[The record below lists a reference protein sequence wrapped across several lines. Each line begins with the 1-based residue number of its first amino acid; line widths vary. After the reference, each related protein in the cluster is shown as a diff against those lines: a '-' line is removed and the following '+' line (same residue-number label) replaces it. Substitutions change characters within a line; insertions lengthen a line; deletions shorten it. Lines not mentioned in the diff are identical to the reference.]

1 MLSTLLYRQSL
12 EYWQKATLDYNWY
25 WIFAVFLGWTGID
38 MLYLRSPLMAVT
50 KIILNILTLGYY
62 WFYDAMEATFNQEQI
77 KAIGPTLPFFG
88 PVGLAGG
95 MFRGT
100 TVNSGTEAEQAKHYN
115 FMLYGLVL
123 FTLGIFGG
131 DSFLTGYDMSGYV
144 RILLLISII
153 GAPLAL
159 LWFGYNI
166 YIYIFRQDQ
175 LFDGLYDY
183 FGAPKPIGSALCPNI
198 LETTTAWVIDTA
210 SVILSYIPILNW
222 FAPLLKD
229 LANRLYKAYGI
240 AVDTAEA
247 AMAAKEYVIGAPQ
260 ALATGQAGGS
270 DSFSDTVGATIIAAT
285 VASVIVSALLLTFWR
300 NYQNATATAAQT
312 GTTKPT
318 TKRDKRGGE
327 KSDDPPQPGNVGET
341 FSE

>member
-25 WIFAVFLGWTGID
+25 WIFAVFLGWTGLD

-50 KIILNILTLGYY
+50 KVILNILTLGYY
-62 WFYDAMEATFNQEQI
+62 WFYDAMEATFNQDQV
-77 KAIGPTLPFFG
+77 KAIGPTMPFYG
-88 PVGLAGG
+88 PIGLAGG

-100 TVNSGTEAEQAKHYN
+100 PVNSGTEAEQSKHYN
-115 FMLYGLVL
+115 FLLYGLVL

-131 DSFLTGYDMSGYV
+131 DSFLTGYNMSGYV

-166 YIYIFRQDQ
+166 YLYLFRQDQ

-183 FGAPKPIGSALCPNI
+183 FGATKPSGSSLCPNI

-210 SVILSYIPILNW
+210 SVILSYIPILSW
-222 FAPLLKD
+222 FSPFLKD

-240 AVDTAEA
+240 VVDTAEA
-247 AMAAKEYVIGAPQ
+247 AMAAKDYVVGAPQ
-260 ALATGQAGGS
+260 TLATGQAGGAPATLP
-270 DSFSDTVGATIIAAT
+270 DPVGATIIAAT
-285 VASVIVSALLLTFWR
+285 IASVIVSALLLTFWR
-300 NYQNATATAAQT
+300 NYQNVKTTAAQ
-312 GTTKPT
+312 PT
-318 TKRDKRGGE
+318 TKGDKRNGE
-327 KSDDPPQPGNVGET
+327 KSDDPPHPGNAGET
-341 FSE
+341 DSE